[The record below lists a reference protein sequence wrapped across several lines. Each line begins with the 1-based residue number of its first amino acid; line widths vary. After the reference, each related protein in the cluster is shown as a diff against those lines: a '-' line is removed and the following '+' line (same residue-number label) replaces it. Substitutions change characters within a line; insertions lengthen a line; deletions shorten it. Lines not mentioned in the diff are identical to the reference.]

1 MGWRTSSPVI
11 ALRNI
16 GRVLGINRLLVG
28 AFPRGYEANYN
39 ARLSECI
46 SPGDTVWDIG
56 ANIGLYT
63 VQFANLVGASGLVV
77 AFEPSTVNFLRLAHT
92 CQSLRNVE
100 LQPFGLGKA
109 DGNIRFHQ
117 GADDLGAT
125 SRVCEAGEPGEVV
138 EIRVGDDLIAKGLSA
153 PNVIKLDVE
162 GFEGEVLTGLS
173 KRLLSPELV
182 AVGVEVHFG
191 ILHDRGLGSMPRQIE
206 QMLRDVGFRIDWPD
220 VSHILA
226 TRSV

>member
-1 MGWRTSSPVI
+1 MGWRTWSPVI
-11 ALRNI
+11 GLRNV

-39 ARLSECI
+39 ARLSKCI
-46 SPGDTVWDIG
+46 SPGYTVWDIG

-63 VQFANLVGASGLVV
+63 AQFANLVGASGLVV
-77 AFEPSTVNFLRLAHT
+77 AFEPSKVNFLRLAHT
-92 CQSLRNVE
+92 CRLLRNVE
-100 LQPFGLGKA
+100 LQPFGLGKV
-109 DGNIRFHQ
+109 DGNIRFQQ

-138 EIRVGDDLIAKGLSA
+138 EIRVGDDLIAMGLSA

-173 KRLLSPELV
+173 RRLSSPELV

-220 VSHILA
+220 TSHILA

>member
-1 MGWRTSSPVI
+1 MGWRTCSPVI
-11 ALRNI
+11 ALRNV
-16 GRVLGINRLLVG
+16 GRVLGINGSLVG
-28 AFPRGYEANYN
+28 AFPRGCEANYN
-39 ARLSECI
+39 VRLSKCI

-77 AFEPSTVNFLRLAHT
+77 AFEPSKVNFLRLAHT

-100 LQPFGLGKA
+100 LQPFGLGNA
-109 DGNIRFHQ
+109 DGNIRFQQ

-125 SRVCEAGEPGEVV
+125 SRVCETGEPGEVV
-138 EIRVGDDLIAKGLSA
+138 EIRVGDDLIAARLAA

-173 KRLLSPELV
+173 KRLLSPESI
-182 AVGVEVHFG
+182 AAGVEVHFG
-191 ILHDRGLGSMPRQIE
+191 ILHDRGLGSTPRQIE
-206 QMLRDVGFRIDWPD
+206 RMLRDVGFRIDWPD
-220 VSHILA
+220 ASHLLA
-226 TRSV
+226 TRPV

>member
-1 MGWRTSSPVI
+1 MGWQTWSLVI
-11 ALRNI
+11 ALRVI
-16 GRVLGINRLLVG
+16 GRVLGLNRLVAG
-28 AFPRGYEANYN
+28 TFQSGYEANYA
-39 ARLSECI
+39 ARLTKCI
-46 SPGDTVWDIG
+46 SLGDTVWDIG

-63 VQFANLVGASGLVV
+63 VQFANCVGASGLVV
-77 AFEPSTVNFLRLAHT
+77 AFEPSKANFLRLTHR

-100 LQPFGLGKA
+100 LQPFGLGNA
-109 DGNIRFHQ
+109 DGNIRFQQ

-138 EIRVGDDLIAKGLSA
+138 EIRVGDDLIAAGLSA

-173 KRLLSPELV
+173 RRLLSPELV

-191 ILHDRGLGSMPRQIE
+191 ILHDRGLAGMPRRIE

-220 VSHILA
+220 TSHILA